1 MAGSGTAAGTDAGNE
16 VWSVLT
22 APASEECAEKTA

>member
-16 VWSVLT
+16 VRSVLT
-22 APASEECAEKTA
+22 APALEECAENTA